1 MNVWYSFSAHFVEK
15 PSNFDERD
23 NFTYEDI
30 NHEEYNIGKLEK
42 HLEKV
47 LKCNKRGF
55 HRKKSSNDEVTNS
68 TSTQQD
74 VHFGQ
79 GLRKFGNRGKGYGN
93 NNDINEELNFHAPSS
108 ALEGNM
114 FGKKTFFINLTKF
127 CAFRSVKHPMWG
139 IAQYAWCLNWKSL
152 WHTLKSIP
160 HGLFSLEFVQLQFFR
175 QSIIF

>member
-30 NHEEYNIGKLEK
+30 DHEEYNIGKLEK

-114 FGKKTFFINLTKF
+114 LEKNFLSIWQNFVRLGLLNILCGALLNMPDASIEKACGI
-127 CAFRSVKHPMWG
+127 RSN
-139 IAQYAWCLNWKSL
+139 QSL
-152 WHTLKSIP
+152 MVCFH
-160 HGLFSLEFVQLQFFR
+160 
-175 QSIIF
+175 